1 MTEEVPAMIIYAT
14 YRVHHDDVTA
24 FRALAVRMAT
34 EATSHD
40 GCLFLDVVQNVG
52 DPTTFRL
59 IESWRDQA
67 ALDKH
72 FANPAFHE
80 VLREAQQL
88 RVEFYQSDVY
98 LVSGKAPTA
107 MPSV

>member
-1 MTEEVPAMIIYAT
+1 MTEVVPAMIIYAT
-14 YRVHHDDVTA
+14 YRIHQDDVAA
-24 FRALAVRMAT
+24 FADIAVRMAT
-34 EATSHD
+34 EATSRD

-59 IESWRDQA
+59 VESWRDQA

-72 FANPAFHE
+72 FANPAFHG
-80 VLREAQQL
+80 VLKEARQL
-88 RVEFYQSDVY
+88 RIEFYQSDVY

>member
-1 MTEEVPAMIIYAT
+1 MTEVPAMIIYAT
-14 YRVHHDDVTA
+14 YRLHKDDVDA
-24 FRALAVRMAT
+24 FASIAVRMAT

-40 GCLFLDVVQNVG
+40 GCLFLDVVQDVG

-59 IESWRDQA
+59 VESWRDQA

-80 VLREAQQL
+80 VLREARKL
-88 RVEFYQSDVY
+88 KIELYRSDVY
-98 LVSGKAPTA
+98 LVSDRLPTA